1 MGFEPNSEGIP
12 MKLYEAAYLL
22 EHPRTL
28 VFPSISLR
36 SIFRIGFDI
45 LYNIQN
51 IEHIDNTKDNT
62 KKHLNNPHFIVY
74 QLLRKHVSKS
84 PTVCSTMGHQR
95 KRIPAITVKWHGFH
109 NHSAFDYL
117 CVESSV
123 IQDLLSCFRIFL
135 R

>member
-12 MKLYEAAYLL
+12 IMLHEAAYLL

-28 VFPSISLR
+28 VFPSISRR
-36 SIFRIGFDI
+36 SLFRIGFDI
-45 LYNIQN
+45 LYDIQN

-62 KKHLNNPHFIVY
+62 KSILTTHILSYISFFVNTF
-74 QLLRKHVSKS
+74 QKS